1 MGIIKKIFEPI
12 YILGLFLLAIIGS
25 LFSLTFIVVVVTL
38 VSIVFI
44 PLLILNFIF
53 TKTKLRE
60 VSTDEDN
67 KSNNITPNTTNS

>member
-1 MGIIKKIFEPI
+1 MGILKKIFEPI

-67 KSNNITPNTTNS
+67 KSNNITP

>member
-1 MGIIKKIFEPI
+1 MGILKKIFEPI

-38 VSIVFI
+38 VSVVFI

-67 KSNNITPNTTNS
+67 KSNNITP

>member
-1 MGIIKKIFEPI
+1 MGILKKIFEPI

>member
-1 MGIIKKIFEPI
+1 MGILKKIFEPI
-12 YILGLFLLAIIGS
+12 YILGLVLLAIIGS

-38 VSIVFI
+38 VSVVFI

-67 KSNNITPNTTNS
+67 KSNNITP

>member
-1 MGIIKKIFEPI
+1 MGILKKIFEPI

-53 TKTKLRE
+53 TKTRLRE

>member
-1 MGIIKKIFEPI
+1 MGILKKIFEPI
-12 YILGLFLLAIIGS
+12 YILGLVLLAIIGS

-60 VSTDEDN
+60 VSIDEDN

>member
-1 MGIIKKIFEPI
+1 MGILKKIFEPI

-60 VSTDEDN
+60 VSTGEDN

>member
-1 MGIIKKIFEPI
+1 MGILKKIFEPI

-44 PLLILNFIF
+44 SLLILNFIF